1 MKEEQIKI
9 LFVDDE
15 PWGTEALRL
24 KLEGRGFICNTATD
38 MSSAFRLLDKEKFK
52 VIVTDIMMS
61 AGQDFPNIESS
72 RTGIEFIK
80 MLRNKYQN
88 MQIICLSVIGEQQ
101 IINDLKKRSVLYLR
115 KGETSLEVASK
126 LIESKAKGIISF

>member
-24 KLEGRGFICNTATD
+24 KLEGRGFICKTATD
-38 MSSAFRLLDKEKFK
+38 MSSAFRLLDQEKFE
-52 VIVTDIMMS
+52 VVVTDIMMS
-61 AGQDFPNIESS
+61 AGSDFPNIESS

-101 IINDLKKRSVLYLR
+101 IINDLKKRGVLYLR
-115 KGETSLEVASK
+115 KGETSLDVASK